1 VAELPAG
8 LADAVVRLVGD
19 AAGHALAA
27 WTQGVAGW
35 DKAPGEPVSDV
46 DLAVNRRLRE
56 GLGRLL
62 PEAGWLSE
70 ESADDAA
77 RLHRRFC
84 WIVDPIDGTRDL
96 IRRRPGWCVSV
107 ALVDGDRPVL
117 GVLDAPAAGHR
128 WVAERGR
135 GAWRDG
141 VRLKSGQRTHVAGAR
156 VPVDALPRA
165 DRDLVA
171 VAKPNSIALRM
182 AMVAA
187 DEADLLASFRWG
199 NEWDIAAA
207 ALIAQEAGAIATDA
221 LGGPL
226 RFNTPSAT
234 AFGVLVTASGIH
246 AAAVERLADRARA
259 AIGREPARAHPVG

>member
-1 VAELPAG
+1 MAELPKG

-35 DKAPGEPVSDV
+35 DKAPGEPVSAV
-46 DLAVNRRLRE
+46 DLAVNQRLRE

-70 ESADDAA
+70 ESVDDRV
-77 RLHRRFC
+77 RLDRRYC

-107 ALVDGDRPVL
+107 ALVAAGQAVL
-117 GVLDAPAAGHR
+117 GVLDAPAHGQR
-128 WVAERGR
+128 WVAERGQ
-135 GAWRDG
+135 GAWRNG
-141 VRLKSGQRTHVAGAR
+141 VRLRAGTRTEMAGAR
-156 VPVDALPRA
+156 VPVDALPKA

-187 DEADLLASFRWG
+187 DEADLLATFRWG

-207 ALIAQEAGAIATDA
+207 ALIAQEAGAVATDA
-221 LGGPL
+221 LGQRL
-226 RFNTPSAT
+226 AFNTPSAS
-234 AFGVLVTASGIH
+234 AFGVLVTAPGIH
-246 AAAVERLADRARA
+246 AAAVERLGGRAKA
-259 AIGREPARAHPVG
+259 AMG